1 MRGGGALLVIGAA
14 LMVVALCFTVAVA
27 TYAIRQDE
35 SRQAITPQP
44 SAPAEAAPSEQT
56 VEPKIA
62 EPEIPRY
69 ERFDKPESP
78 SKLPKQGDLPSAPPP
93 EPAAQEQVLSL
104 VGEVPAANTTT
115 LVDVKTCEGD
125 YFTLNAAE
133 KRMLDLH
140 NQTRT
145 ERGLGPLCLSPI
157 LTRLAR
163 ARSEDML
170 ERDYFSHYTPD
181 GTTVMD
187 QIERLGNDGPNGYYL
202 AGENLARGG
211 DGTDTDTPEYMF
223 DGLMHSPGH
232 RENILREEFTEVGI
246 GARSGT
252 YQHYADT
259 STIYTVVFGGR
270 P

>member
-1 MRGGGALLVIGAA
+1 MRGGGALLAIGGA
-14 LMVVALCFTVAVA
+14 LMVVALCFTAAVA
-27 TYAIRQDE
+27 AYAIRQGE
-35 SRQAITPQP
+35 SRQATTPQS

-56 VEPKIA
+56 VEPRIA

-69 ERFDKPESP
+69 ERFAIPDAS
-78 SKLPKQGDLPSAPPP
+78 SNLPKQGDLPSAPPP

-115 LVDVKTCEGD
+115 SVDVKTCEGS

-170 ERDYFSHYTPD
+170 ERDYFSHYTPE

-187 QIERLGNDGPNGYYL
+187 QIERLGYDGPNGYYL

-232 RENILREEFTEVGI
+232 RENILREGFTEVGI
-246 GARSGT
+246 GTRSGT
-252 YQHYADT
+252 YKYYADT
-259 STIYTVVFGGR
+259 STIYAVVFGGR

>member
-1 MRGGGALLVIGAA
+1 MRRGGALLVIGTA
-14 LMVVALCFTVAVA
+14 LMVVALCFAVAVA
-27 TYAIRQDE
+27 AYTIRQGE

-44 SAPAEAAPSEQT
+44 SDPAEAASSEQT
-56 VEPKIA
+56 VEQTIA
-62 EPEIPRY
+62 ESEIPRY
-69 ERFDKPESP
+69 ERFDKPASP

-145 ERGLGPLCLSPI
+145 ERGLGPLCLSSI

-170 ERDYFSHYTPD
+170 ERDYFSHYTPE

-187 QIERLGNDGPNGYYL
+187 QIERLGYDGPNGYYL

-232 RENILREEFTEVGI
+232 RKNILREEFTEVGI